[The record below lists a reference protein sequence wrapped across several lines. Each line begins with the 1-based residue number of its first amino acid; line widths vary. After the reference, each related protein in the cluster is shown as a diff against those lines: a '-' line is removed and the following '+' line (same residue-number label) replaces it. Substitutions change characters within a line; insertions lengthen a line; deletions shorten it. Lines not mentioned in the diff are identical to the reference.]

1 MSEIGMERRI
11 NELKDCNEEEMMQIL
26 GSIDVEILLT
36 AVWKEI
42 KRLKQLE
49 NDMQNLIRR

>member
-1 MSEIGMERRI
+1 MERRI
-11 NELKDCNEEEMMQIL
+11 NELKDCNEEEMRHIL

-36 AVWKEI
+36 AFWKEI

-49 NDMQNLIRR
+49 NDIQNLIRR